1 MNNLDSQYN
10 AIQRGIAELE
20 EAERFWREAFNVA
33 QGDSDRKHYLLEEIH
48 GIIKME
54 DLICPHCG
62 VLGCS
67 EDCKL
72 AKEVK

>member
-1 MNNLDSQYN
+1 MNNRYGE
-10 AIQRGIAELE
+10 IQQEIAELK
-20 EAERFWREAFNVA
+20 EAERFWREAFKVA

-54 DLICPHCG
+54 ELICPHCG

-67 EDCKL
+67 DDCKL
-72 AKEVK
+72 AEEVK

>member
-1 MNNLDSQYN
+1 MNNQERLTLQYR
-10 AIQRGIAELE
+10 IDTLKESE
-20 EAERFWREAFNVA
+20 SFWRDAFNVA

-54 DLICPHCG
+54 ELICPHCG